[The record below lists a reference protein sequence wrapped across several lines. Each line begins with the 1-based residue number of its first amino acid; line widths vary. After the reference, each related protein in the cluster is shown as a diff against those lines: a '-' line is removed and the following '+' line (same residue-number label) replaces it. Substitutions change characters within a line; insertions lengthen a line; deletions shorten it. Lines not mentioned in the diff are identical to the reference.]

1 MTDAAPSPITPRDRV
16 EIQSVLA
23 LLRNQLAFGRLEGEL
38 VARQIDKLDQF
49 LARVEITQK
58 QSAQATRFE
67 ALYQVSQMIG
77 SSLDLQLVLDQVM
90 DAIIRL
96 THAERGFLVL
106 RGDDGEIIVQ
116 AARNF
121 DQRTLNDAEFKF
133 SRTVTNRVL
142 DTGEPV
148 LTVNAAED
156 PRFAGQA
163 SIAIQLLRSVM
174 ATPLRARGNVI
185 GVAYVDSRAAA
196 GLFNEEDL
204 AALAAF
210 SAQAAAVLD
219 NARLFAA
226 TDEALNRRVE
236 QLRQLRRVDLQL
248 NQTLDVDQVLGYTLE
263 WAVRLSG
270 AAGGYAGLWE
280 NNQLRWLPSY
290 GAVTETVPGAVVAA
304 LQRQLDETPGSSA
317 LIGWL
322 PATLIAPI
330 VRGEKLLG
338 VVILCHHDDKPFDE
352 EQIDLV
358 ERVITR
364 AAIAIENAR
373 LYASAQAANQ
383 AKNEFIGI
391 VAHDLKSPMAGIRG
405 YAELLKQDAGLNAE
419 QRQFVGQI
427 LEFADQMRALVGD
440 LADISRIESGRFSM
454 EEQRVPVSEV
464 LQRLKDGAILQ
475 IEARGHTY
483 VERIEP
489 NLPDLWVDY
498 HRLLQVLTNLVSNA
512 YKYTLPGGVIT
523 VTAQRSGQRVLFSV
537 ADTGVGLS
545 PEEKQRLG
553 KNFWRARNRQ
563 TYDEVGTGLGF
574 SIARSLVQMMG
585 SHIEIESEPNRGS
598 CFTFSIK
605 IAPENG

>member
-1 MTDAAPSPITPRDRV
+1 MTDAVPAPITPRDLV

-38 VARQIDKLDQF
+38 VARQIDKLEQI

-77 SSLDLQLVLDQVM
+77 ASLDLQVVLDQVM
-90 DAIIRL
+90 DAIIHL
-96 THAERGFLVL
+96 TRAERGFLML

-121 DQRTLNDAEFKF
+121 DQRTLTDAEFKF
-133 SRTVTNRVL
+133 SRTVANQVL

-156 PRFAGQA
+156 PRFSGQA

-185 GVAYVDSRAAA
+185 GVTYVDSRAAA
-196 GLFNEEDL
+196 GLFGEEDL

-248 NQTLDVDQVLGYTLE
+248 NQTLDIDQVLGYTLE
-263 WAVRLSG
+263 WAVRLSS
-270 AAGGYAGLWE
+270 AAGGCAGLWE
-280 NNQLRWLPSY
+280 NNQLRWLPHY
-290 GAVTETVPGAVVAA
+290 GAVADAVPGAVIAA
-304 LQRQLDETPGSSA
+304 LRRRLDETPGSGA
-317 LIGWL
+317 PIDWL
-322 PATLIAPI
+322 PATLIAPV

-338 VVILCHHDDKPFDE
+338 VVALGHHDDKPFDE

-358 ERVITR
+358 ERVIAR

-373 LYASAQAANQ
+373 LYAAAQAANQ
-383 AKNEFIGI
+383 AKTEFIGV

-405 YAELLKQDAGLNAE
+405 YAELLKLDGGLSEE
-419 QRQFVGQI
+419 QGQFVGQI
-427 LEFADQMRALVGD
+427 LGFVDQMRDLVAD
-440 LADISRIESGRFSM
+440 LADISRIESGHFAM
-454 EEQRVPVSEV
+454 EEQQVPVSEI
-464 LQRLKDGAILQ
+464 LQRVKDSTTLP
-475 IEARGHTY
+475 IEAHGHTY
-483 VERIEP
+483 LEMIEP

-512 YKYTLPGGVIT
+512 YKYTLPGGAIT
-523 VTAQRSGQRVLFSV
+523 LTAQQVGQRVQFSV

-553 KNFWRARNRQ
+553 NKFWRARNRQ
-563 TYDEVGTGLGF
+563 TYDETGSGLGF
-574 SIARSLVQMMG
+574 SIARNLVELMG
-585 SHIEIESEPNRGS
+585 SHIDIASEPNRGS
-598 CFTFSIK
+598 CFTFSVR
-605 IAPENG
+605 IAPET